1 MTAWLAD
8 GNSSMTIAV
17 VLTEYTSVTDG
28 WTDVI
33 AAAFAYIQCC
43 AIPFTRQKY
52 SARRY
57 YLNDGCVSAVL
68 PWGNKLAVHGARWI
82 TVCYRGLV
90 PHFRWQQKA
99 AQNAWDPPGSLD
111 RPKIRTLQIHCAA
124 IKLCYFCFCNIF
136 VDRLWQFFS

>member
-1 MTAWLAD
+1 
-8 GNSSMTIAV
+8 MTIAV

-43 AIPFTRQKY
+43 AIPLCGKNTLHADIISTTDAY
-52 SARRY
+52 RRCFPGEI
-57 YLNDGCVSAVL
+57 NCM
-68 PWGNKLAVHGARWI
+68 AVHGARWI
-82 TVCYRGLV
+82 TVCCRGSV
-90 PHFRWQQKA
+90 PHFHWQQKA

-111 RPKIRTLQIHCAA
+111 RPKIRTLQIHFAP

-136 VDRLWQFFS
+136 VDRL